1 MDINKNTVAI
11 MMATYNGESFLQ
23 EQLDSLINQTYENW
37 ILFIRDDNSIDNT
50 RKIIDIYCKQYA
62 EKIYFIE
69 DHSLPSGGA
78 KNNFVGLYQW
88 VTKRYDFSYYM
99 FCDQDDV
106 WLPQKI
112 EQSVNTI
119 KKEEMQEEIPLLFH
133 SDLIVVDQKL
143 NIINDSYMKYRVI
156 NGNVNDI
163 NHLLIQN
170 NVTGCTMLWNR
181 KLNDMIKKTINTNIV
196 MHDWWIALIA
206 CLYGKIVFS
215 SNALIYYR
223 QHNKNVV
230 GATKVSSFRFV
241 LMRLKDIDHVKFT
254 LSSAV
259 EQAEH
264 LYRCSQNVD
273 DYKLNVMKTFC
284 SLKKKNKIQKVNLI
298 LKYHFFKQ
306 GWIQIIGEL
315 LFI

>member
-1 MDINKNTVAI
+1 MDINENTVAV
-11 MMATYNGESFLQ
+11 MMATYNGEKFLQ
-23 EQLDSLINQTYENW
+23 EQLDSLINQTYDNW
-37 ILFIRDDNSIDNT
+37 VLFIRDDNSIDDT
-50 RKIIDIYCKQYA
+50 RKIIDIYCEQYSK
-62 EKIYFIE
+62 KICFIE
-69 DHSLPSGGA
+69 DNSLPSGGA

-88 VTKRYDFSYYM
+88 VTKRFDFSYYM

-112 EQSVNTI
+112 EQSINTI
-119 KKEEMQEEIPLLFH
+119 KREEKQEEIPLLFH

-170 NVTGCTMLWNR
+170 NVTGCTMLWNK
-181 KLNDMIKKTINTNIV
+181 KLNDIIKKTINTDIV

-215 SNALIYYR
+215 SRALIYYR

-241 LMRLKDIDHVKFT
+241 LLRLKDIDYVKFT

-259 EQAEH
+259 EQAEN
-264 LYRCSQNVD
+264 LYKCSQNVD
-273 DYKLNVMKTFC
+273 EHMLNILKIFC
-284 SLKKKNKIQKVNLI
+284 SLKKKNKILKINLI

>member
-1 MDINKNTVAI
+1 MDINENTVAV
-11 MMATYNGESFLQ
+11 MMATYNGEKFLQ
-23 EQLDSLINQTYENW
+23 EQLDSLINQTYDNW
-37 ILFIRDDNSIDNT
+37 VLFIRDDNSIDDT
-50 RKIIDIYCKQYA
+50 RKIIDIYCEQYS
-62 EKIYFIE
+62 EKIRFIE
-69 DHSLPSGGA
+69 DNSLPSGGA

-88 VTKRYDFSYYM
+88 VTKRFDFSYYM

-112 EQSVNTI
+112 EQSINTI
-119 KKEEMQEEIPLLFH
+119 KREEKLEEIPLLFH

-170 NVTGCTMLWNR
+170 NVTGCTMLWNK
-181 KLNDMIKKTINTNIV
+181 KLNDIIKKTINTDIV

-215 SNALIYYR
+215 SRALIYYR

-241 LMRLKDIDHVKFT
+241 LLRLKDIDHVKFT

-259 EQAEH
+259 EQAEN
-264 LYRCSQNVD
+264 LYKCSQNVD
-273 DYKLNVMKTFC
+273 EHMLNILKIFC
-284 SLKKKNKIQKVNLI
+284 SLKKKK
-298 LKYHFFKQ
+298 
-306 GWIQIIGEL
+306 
-315 LFI
+315 

>member
-1 MDINKNTVAI
+1 MDINENTVAV
-11 MMATYNGESFLQ
+11 MMATYNGEKFLQ
-23 EQLDSLINQTYENW
+23 EQLDSLINQTYDNW
-37 ILFIRDDNSIDNT
+37 VLFIRDDNSIDDT
-50 RKIIDIYCKQYA
+50 RKIIDIYCEQYSK
-62 EKIYFIE
+62 KICFIE
-69 DHSLPSGGA
+69 DNSLPSGGA

-88 VTKRYDFSYYM
+88 VTKRFDFSYYM

-112 EQSVNTI
+112 EQSINTI
-119 KKEEMQEEIPLLFH
+119 KREEKQEEIPLLFH

-170 NVTGCTMLWNR
+170 NVTGCTMLWNK
-181 KLNDMIKKTINTNIV
+181 KLNDIIKKTINTDIV

-215 SNALIYYR
+215 SRALIYYR

-241 LMRLKDIDHVKFT
+241 LLRLKDIDHVKFT

-259 EQAEH
+259 EQAEN
-264 LYRCSQNVD
+264 LYKCSQNVD
-273 DYKLNVMKTFC
+273 EHMLNILKIFY
-284 SLKKKNKIQKVNLI
+284 SLKKKNKIQKINLI